1 MFCDE
6 NKEVSILNGVE
17 RLNVDIPSN
26 KQKVRLHYEEQI
38 KERMIKE
45 HPKEEEEEHKE
56 DNKDEQEQKYSSK
69 QLIKV

>member
-6 NKEVSILNGVE
+6 TKEVSILNGVE

-26 KQKVRLHYEEQI
+26 KQKVRIHYEEQI

-45 HPKEEEEEHKE
+45 HPKEDEEEENNNE
-56 DNKDEQEQKYSSK
+56 DKD
-69 QLIKV
+69 